1 MELWKICFKNNAAD
15 GTRSSFDGHCAM
27 TNAEEEND
35 PKNVVSS
42 FISPSPRLV
51 LFHCKFSVAGN
62 MSRGIL
68 RGEYEEEKYIQSIAL
83 SCYCNQLLF

>member
-1 MELWKICFKNNAAD
+1 M
-15 GTRSSFDGHCAM
+15 S
-27 TNAEEEND
+27 

-42 FISPSPRLV
+42 FISPPPRRLV

-68 RGEYEEEKYIQSIAL
+68 RGEYEEEKYKQSIAL
-83 SCYCNQLLF
+83 SSYCNQLLF

>member
-1 MELWKICFKNNAAD
+1 
-15 GTRSSFDGHCAM
+15 M
-27 TNAEEEND
+27 TNAEEENE
-35 PKNVVSS
+35 PQKCGK
-42 FISPSPRLV
+42 FIHPPRLV

>member
-1 MELWKICFKNNAAD
+1 
-15 GTRSSFDGHCAM
+15 M

-42 FISPSPRLV
+42 FISPSPGLV
-51 LFHCKFSVAGN
+51 LIHCKFSVAGN